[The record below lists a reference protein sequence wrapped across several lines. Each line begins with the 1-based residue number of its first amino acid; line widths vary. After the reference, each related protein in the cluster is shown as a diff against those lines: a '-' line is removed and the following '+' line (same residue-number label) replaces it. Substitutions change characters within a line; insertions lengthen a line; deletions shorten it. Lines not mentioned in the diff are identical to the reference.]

1 MHKWQGYKYLREN
14 CSQEQRIT
22 LKARFEGLT
31 IFRTCTCNVEPVIL
45 VSNMG
50 TLERENYKKREKCE
64 HDWEDGPN
72 LGIVILLIISEFGI
86 QHLRKNIAAG
96 ETLLVIAPL
105 TLTILTSLV
114 SLLSE

>member
-1 MHKWQGYKYLREN
+1 
-14 CSQEQRIT
+14 
-22 LKARFEGLT
+22 
-31 IFRTCTCNVEPVIL
+31 
-45 VSNMG
+45 MG